1 MPQDGQEA
9 DTSRQRQQQ
18 ASGNQADKSGQ
29 SAQLP
34 FVQDQQQ
41 AQLPADDD
49 NEPSLSSVDNSS
61 ATKDEQ
67 DAQRLPNTQHTAIT
81 RLFGEYFSF
90 ILIPLLFGV
99 VTCIIILP
107 LLAIGHAR
115 LPYAAFWPVTLVV
128 LAIAIAQGL
137 ALYYSGE
144 NTSLWV
150 VSNVGAFFL
159 FLLVVT
165 FSIFGLVP
173 GIILFIVLLIISI
186 VLARL
191 YIMPVPEGFVN
202 IVFAFGK
209 YSRTL
214 EAGFNIILPWEKVVR
229 ELSITETAWNCPPQ
243 RIQMSHTEDV
253 VLRSTISYQLIP
265 EEAHLAV
272 TQVKDWEESLRNICI
287 ATIQTIATTFSPN
300 DLIVWQQ
307 GLHSRPTPSIDLI
320 APPESQ
326 ARWEKVNTY
335 LFEHIQ
341 DRVAPWGVQI
351 NWVRIH
357 DIVLTPHA
365 APVPGESIAAAT
377 DNSTVAMPPEAV
389 AQQAQYQYAASQ
401 QPNPIAAGQPGEAV
415 KPQPQISSQP
425 SPPSSPPRARAFVL
439 PKTLRD
445 EDLEKVLARA
455 YKEVREGRITDPETI
470 RSIADTFAA
479 IARDPEKNRLVS
491 FDLDRAIRNL
501 LIQAD
506 RCEQLYAASGVYS
519 DDTRPD
525 WPIRHPSDDNLMAGG

>member
-1 MPQDGQEA
+1 M
-9 DTSRQRQQQ
+9 
-18 ASGNQADKSGQ
+18 
-29 SAQLP
+29 
-34 FVQDQQQ
+34 
-41 AQLPADDD
+41 
-49 NEPSLSSVDNSS
+49 
-61 ATKDEQ
+61 
-67 DAQRLPNTQHTAIT
+67 
-81 RLFGEYFSF
+81 
-90 ILIPLLFGV
+90 IPLLFGV
-99 VTCIIILP
+99 VTCLIILP
-107 LLAIGHAR
+107 LLATGHAH

-173 GIILFIVLLIISI
+173 GIVLFIVLLIISI
-186 VLARL
+186 MLARL
-191 YIMPVPEGFVN
+191 YIMPVPDGFVN

-214 EAGFNIILPWEKVVR
+214 DAGFNIILPWEKVVR

-253 VLRSTISYQLIP
+253 VLRSTISYQLLA
-265 EEAHLAV
+265 EEAHRAV
-272 TQVKDWEESLRNICI
+272 TQVKDWEENLRNVCI
-287 ATIQTIATTFSPN
+287 AAIQTIATTFSPN

-307 GLHSRPTPSIDLI
+307 GLHSQPDASVNMA
-320 APPESQ
+320 APPESR

-341 DRVAPWGVQI
+341 DRVDPWGVQI

-365 APVPGESIAAAT
+365 APVLGETITAGT
-377 DNSTVAMPPEAV
+377 DSNTVAMPPEAV
-389 AQQAQYQYAASQ
+389 AQQVRQATPP
-401 QPNPIAAGQPGEAV
+401 QPDPVAAGSRAEQV
-415 KPQPQISSQP
+415 RPQPQV
-425 SPPSSPPRARAFVL
+425 PPQAPAPRARAFVL
-439 PKTLRD
+439 PKTLKD

-455 YKEVREGRITDPETI
+455 YKEVREERITDPETI

-479 IARDPEKNRLVS
+479 IARDPEKSRLVS

-501 LIQAD
+501 LTQAE
-506 RCEQLYAASGVYS
+506 RCEQLYAASGVYT

-525 WPIRHPSDDNLMAGG
+525 WPIRHSSDDNLMAGG

>member
-1 MPQDGQEA
+1 MSQDGQEA

-18 ASGNQADKSGQ
+18 ASDAQPGRSGQ
-29 SAQLP
+29 PDQLP
-34 FVQDQQQ
+34 FPQDQQQ
-41 AQLPADDD
+41 AQLATDDD
-49 NEPSLSSVDNSS
+49 NEPPLRSADSSSVPE
-61 ATKDEQ
+61 DEQ
-67 DAQRLPNTQHTAIT
+67 VEEEAQEARAISTTPRLAFT
-81 RLFGEYFSF
+81 RLFGQYFSL
-90 ILIPLLFGV
+90 ILIPLLFGI

-107 LLAIGHAR
+107 LLATGHAH
-115 LPYAAFWPVTLVV
+115 LPYAAFWPVTLVIF
-128 LAIAIAQGL
+128 AIAIAQGL
-137 ALYYSGE
+137 ALYYSGD

-173 GIILFIVLLIISI
+173 GIVLFIVLLIISI
-186 VLARL
+186 VLIRL

-202 IVFAFGK
+202 IVFAFGR

-214 EAGFNIILPWEKVVR
+214 DAGFNILLPWEKVVR

-253 VLRSTISYQLIP
+253 VLRSTISYQLRP
-265 EEAHLAV
+265 EEEHLAV
-272 TQVKDWEESLRNICI
+272 TQVKDWEESLRNVCI
-287 ATIQTIATTFSPN
+287 AAIQTIATTFSPN

-307 GLHSRPTPSIDLI
+307 GLHSRPDASADMV
-320 APPESQ
+320 APPESR
-326 ARWEKVNTY
+326 ARWEKINTY

-341 DRVAPWGVQI
+341 DRVDPWGIQI

-365 APVPGESIAAAT
+365 APVLGESIVAGT
-377 DNSTVAMPPEAV
+377 DGNTVAMPPEAV
-389 AQQAQYQYAASQ
+389 AQQVRQAAPLQPDPVAAGPRAEQVRAQPQASQ
-401 QPNPIAAGQPGEAV
+401 QA
-415 KPQPQISSQP
+415 
-425 SPPSSPPRARAFVL
+425 PRARAFVL
-439 PKTLRD
+439 PKTLKD

-455 YKEVREGRITDPETI
+455 YKEVREERITDPETI
-470 RSIADTFAA
+470 RSIADTFVA
-479 IARDPEKNRLVS
+479 IARDPEKSRLVS

-501 LIQAD
+501 LTQAE
-506 RCEQLYAASGVYS
+506 RCEELYAASGVYS